1 MLVQSTLAVLFG
13 ALLIMCEKLTPEQL
27 IQLPRPTVP
36 LPSPNGTLAVYSQ
49 SAYHIEDAK
58 VRIECI
64 PFASH

>member
-1 MLVQSTLAVLFG
+1 
-13 ALLIMCEKLTPEQL
+13 MCEKLTPEQL